1 LPRDGIGYVPLILD
15 DKIIKDHY
23 DAGTQVEQAKYWGT
37 VNSYFSKTMAYV
49 AKDETWQRQTEGDE
63 Y

>member
-1 LPRDGIGYVPLILD
+1 LPRDGIEYVPLILD

-23 DAGTQVEQAKYWGT
+23 DAGTQVEQAKYW
-37 VNSYFSKTMAYV
+37 VQSIVISVRQWHM
-49 AKDETWQRQTEGDE
+49 WQRQTEGDE